1 MFQMNNKPLA
11 LDVAFTTED
20 GTQYPSNWL
29 RLASPDERAAI
40 GITEVADEDTAF
52 DDRFYWSKGAPK
64 ALEDRE
70 EVDQEG
76 NPMFV
81 MVLGE
86 VDGQPA
92 MVPTTKRLVSK
103 GLKSQMIAQVKATA
117 GSLLAATDWKVVR
130 ASEGIKPVD
139 ADTLAARSAI
149 RAASDANEAAITA
162 CTSVEEL
169 AILQLTWPKGDN
181 NAA

>member
-1 MFQMNNKPLA
+1 MFLLNDKPLA
-11 LDVAFTTED
+11 IDTAFTHD
-20 GTQYPSNWL
+20 GISYPNNWL
-29 RLASPDERAAI
+29 RLATQAERAAI
-40 GITEVADEDTAF
+40 GITEVADPAVY
-52 DDRFYWSKGAPK
+52 DDRYYWGVDNPK
-64 ALEDRE
+64 ALEDKE
-70 EVDQEG
+70 EVDQDG
-76 NPMFV
+76 NPLFV

-86 VDGQPA
+86 VNGQPA

-139 ADTLAARSAI
+139 ADTLAARAAI

-162 CTSVEEL
+162 CTSVDAL
-169 AILQLTWPKGDN
+169 AALQLNWPEVN
-181 NAA
+181 